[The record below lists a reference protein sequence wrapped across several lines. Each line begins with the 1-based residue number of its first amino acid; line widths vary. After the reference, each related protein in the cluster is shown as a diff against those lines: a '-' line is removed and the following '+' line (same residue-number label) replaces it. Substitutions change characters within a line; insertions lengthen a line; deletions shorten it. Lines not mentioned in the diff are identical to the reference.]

1 MLNKY
6 LPIVKNVALS
16 RLMVEN
22 NDYRTTVFL
31 AGTGRSGTTWIAN
44 IINYKNAYRLMF
56 EPFHSQKVGL
66 VRHFRYRQYI
76 RPENREKKFMRPAKA
91 ILSGKV
97 RNTWVDILNRKL
109 YVSRRL
115 VKDIRSNHF
124 LKWIKTN
131 FPEIPIILLLRHPCA
146 VAYSKLK
153 LGWETHLDEFLAQ
166 DELVADYLDPFRSEI
181 ESAKTTY
188 EKHIFMW
195 CIENYVPL
203 KQFSDG
209 EIHLTFYENF
219 CMHPE
224 REVERLFSFLNE
236 NYTED
241 VFDTIN
247 LPSAFTRKGSAI
259 RVGESLIESWKKHL
273 SHHQVRRGMEILS
286 IFGLQNFYS
295 DDALP
300 LVNGDEKVIMNF

>member
-300 LVNGDEKVIMNF
+300 LVNGDGKVIMNF